1 MADVLLQVHN
11 GTKAFGSRTLF
22 ERASFAVNE
31 GEHIGVIGPNGAG
44 KTTLFRCLT
53 LQDQLDSGQ
62 IIRSHSL
69 RLGYLAQEEF
79 LEPGLTVSQYW
90 ENICQMPLWDL
101 KRLGQKMGLT
111 DSHLSSPISALSGGY
126 RMRCKLIGLIG
137 QQPNLLLL
145 DEPTNYLDLE
155 SLLVLEEFLQTFDG
169 AFLLISHDR
178 EFLRRTT
185 DHTLEVEAG
194 DFTKFNGHID
204 DYFEQKALLREQ
216 LSKQALSQDAK
227 RKTILQFAARFGAKA
242 TKARQVQSRL
252 KRLDKMDSI
261 ELKPILVGASIP
273 IAPPLRTGK
282 IVLSAEDLCIGYGD
296 RTILSGIELSL
307 ERADHVGI
315 VGVNGAGKTSL
326 LKVLAGVMAPLR
338 GALKSGH
345 GVTAGY
351 YAQHVAEELNPTDTV
366 YEALMRKAHP
376 DILPQQARDLAGA
389 LLFSGADIEKPT
401 KILSGGEKARVA
413 LGQILLKRSP
423 LLILDEPTN
432 HLDFHTV
439 EALTQALQAYEG
451 AVVIVSHDRS
461 FIKRLAKKIIEI
473 KDGKALLY
481 PGTYDEY
488 VWSQRQGILSLS
500 SHPSKPTMDPGLADK
515 ASSNKPYSAKPRT
528 ELSTDHSSKPK
539 EQKKLLE
546 KEISAFEKEISLL
559 QRKISSD
566 EKRCL
571 ELTESLHTSSGPEAQ
586 TKMIELSDLGAQMSS
601 LEEKWFSLIGQ
612 LEQAKENLSKL
623 LRRP

>member
-11 GTKAFGSRTLF
+11 GSKAFGSRTLF

-111 DSHLSSPISALSGGY
+111 DSHLSSPIAALSGGY

-155 SLLVLEEFLQTFDG
+155 SLLVLEEFLQSFDG

-216 LSKQALSQDAK
+216 LSKQAMSQDAK

-273 IAPPLRTGK
+273 IAPPFRTGK
-282 IVLSAEDLCIGYGD
+282 TVLSAEDLCVGYGD

-326 LKVLAGVMAPLR
+326 LKVLAGVMAPLQ
-338 GALKSGH
+338 GTLKSGH
-345 GVTAGY
+345 GVTTGY
-351 YAQHVAEELNPTDTV
+351 YAQHVAEELNLTDTV

-389 LLFSGADIEKPT
+389 LLFSGTDIEKKV

-439 EALTQALQAYEG
+439 EALTQALQSYEG

-488 VWSQRQGILSLS
+488 VWSQRQGILSTPSHQSNSTTGNTTLPTRS
-500 SHPSKPTMDPGLADK
+500 SANNL
-515 ASSNKPYSAKPRT
+515 YSANPGS
-528 ELSTDHSSKPK
+528 ENSSGLSSKPK
-539 EQKKLLE
+539 EQRKKIE
-546 KEISAFEKEISLL
+546 KEIAAFEKEMSLL

-566 EKRCL
+566 EKRCI
-571 ELTESLHTSSGPEAQ
+571 ELTEALQTSSGSEAQ
-586 TKMIELSDLGAQMSS
+586 AKMKELSDLGKQLSS
-601 LEEKWFSLIGQ
+601 LEEKWFSLIEQ
-612 LEQAKENLSKL
+612 LEQARESLK
-623 LRRP
+623 

>member
-11 GTKAFGSRTLF
+11 GSKAFGSRTLF

-79 LEPGLTVSQYW
+79 LEPGLPVSQYW

-111 DSHLSSPISALSGGY
+111 DSHLSSPLAALSGGY

-155 SLLVLEEFLQTFDG
+155 SLLVLEEFLQSFDG

-216 LSKQALSQDAK
+216 LSRQAMSQDAK

-273 IAPPLRTGK
+273 IAPPFRTGK
-282 IVLSAEDLCIGYGD
+282 TVLSAEDLCIGYGD
-296 RTILSGIELSL
+296 RTILSGIGLTL

-326 LKVLAGVMAPLR
+326 LKVLAGVMAPLQ
-338 GALKSGH
+338 GTLKSGH
-345 GVTAGY
+345 GVTTGY
-351 YAQHVAEELNPTDTV
+351 YAQHVAEELNLTDTV

-389 LLFSGADIEKPT
+389 LLFSGTDIEKKV

-439 EALTQALQAYEG
+439 EALTQALQSYEG

-473 KDGKALLY
+473 KDGKVLLY

-488 VWSQRQGILSLS
+488 VWSQRQGILST
-500 SHPSKPTMDPGLADK
+500 PSLQPKSTTDTIALHVRTSANNLNSANPGSENSLG
-515 ASSNKPYSAKPRT
+515 
-528 ELSTDHSSKPK
+528 HSFMPK
-539 EQKKLLE
+539 EQRKKIE

-566 EKRCL
+566 EKRCI
-571 ELTESLHTSSGPEAQ
+571 ELTEALQTSSGSEAQ
-586 TKMIELSDLGAQMSS
+586 AKMRELSDLGKQMSS

-612 LEQAKENLSKL
+612 LEQAKENLK
-623 LRRP
+623 

>member
-11 GTKAFGSRTLF
+11 GSKAFGSRTLF
-22 ERASFAVNE
+22 EKASFAVNE

-90 ENICQMPLWDL
+90 ENICQTPLWDL
-101 KRLGQKMGLT
+101 KRLGQRMGLT
-111 DSHLSSPISALSGGY
+111 DSHLSSPLATLSGGY

-155 SLLVLEEFLQTFDG
+155 SLLVLEGFLQSFDG

-194 DFTKFNGHID
+194 NFTKFNGHID

-216 LSKQALSQDAK
+216 LSKQAMSQDAK

-273 IAPPLRTGK
+273 IAPPFRTGK
-282 IVLSAEDLCIGYGD
+282 TVLSAEGLCIGYGD

-326 LKVLAGVMAPLR
+326 LKVLAGVMAPLQ
-338 GALKSGH
+338 GTLKSGH
-345 GVTAGY
+345 GVTTGY
-351 YAQHVAEELNPTDTV
+351 YAQHVAEELNLTDTV

-389 LLFSGADIEKPT
+389 LLFSGADIEKPV

-439 EALTQALQAYEG
+439 EALTQALQIYEG

-488 VWSQRQGILSLS
+488 VWSQRQGILSS
-500 SHPSKPTMDPGLADK
+500 PSHQSKSTMDTTLPTR
-515 ASSNKPYSAKPRT
+515 SSANNLYSASPGS
-528 ELSTDHSSKPK
+528 ENLPGHSLKPK
-539 EQKKLLE
+539 EQRKKIE
-546 KEISAFEKEISLL
+546 KEIAAFEKEISLL

-566 EKRCL
+566 EKRCI
-571 ELTESLHTSSGPEAQ
+571 ELTEALQTSSGSEAQ
-586 TKMIELSDLGAQMSS
+586 AKMRELSDLGKQMSS

-612 LEQAKENLSKL
+612 LEQAKENLK
-623 LRRP
+623 